1 MHSVIT
7 LQITVHYND
16 TAGILW
22 APVKSTSTEVAA
34 KPLQISVEKTVKLT
48 KINEVH
54 YEWKVG
60 PIKVKQSIGDFTPQ
74 VT

>member
-1 MHSVIT
+1 MK
-7 LQITVHYND
+7 L
-16 TAGILW
+16 
-22 APVKSTSTEVAA
+22 TSTEVAA
-34 KPLQISVEKTVKLT
+34 KPIQISVKKTVKLT

-60 PIKVKQSIGDFTPQ
+60 PIKVKQSIKDFTPQ